1 MIGAGKMRAIRLL
14 GLWITGFSLVASIGF
29 SLAAAA
35 DDPIPPAGL
44 IEVAS
49 NACLL
54 AKSGHGQPCPEPQ
67 LPDGGDVQQLVAA
80 HLGRALFLIKTYE
93 LNKALSEADAALGL
107 DPANVEARHLV
118 ARLAMST
125 GDLARAERELL
136 IAMRAAPDDLNLR
149 ATNAIRLQL
158 VRARG
163 PALRELNAILAQHPE
178 HAFSREARAKL
189 LLSMRR
195 AKGAIADLD
204 VLLADDN
211 PKAILWSLRAA
222 AYLQANEPQDA
233 IADFNKAL
241 EDHPGR
247 LDLLSG
253 RMAAYELAG
262 DGEAALRDL
271 DTILGPIDGAPSYAL
286 GGDELAKYRTARAF
300 LLVRLKRFA
309 DATTEMANALNAGGR
324 TALLRA
330 QIFLRNN
337 GFPETQLDGRDSDS
351 LRSRLQ
357 ACFGLNSCFTRISEE
372 L

>member
-1 MIGAGKMRAIRLL
+1 MIGAGKMREIRLASV
-14 GLWITGFSLVASIGF
+14 WVTGVTIVASIGF
-29 SLAAAA
+29 AFAAAA

-54 AKSGHGQPCPEPQ
+54 AKLGHGQPCPEPQ
-67 LPDGGDVQQLVAA
+67 LPDGGNLRQLVAA
-80 HLGRALFLIKTYE
+80 RLSRALFFIETYE
-93 LNKALSEADAALGL
+93 LNKALSEADTALAL
-107 DPANVEARHLV
+107 DQGNVAARHLV

-125 GDLARAERELL
+125 GDWARAERELL
-136 IAMRAAPDDLNLR
+136 VAMREAPDDVNLR

-158 VRARG
+158 QPARRE
-163 PALRELNAILAQHPE
+163 ALRELNAILAQHPE
-178 HAFSREARAKL
+178 HAFSREARARL
-189 LLSMRR
+189 LLSTRR
-195 AKGAIADLD
+195 ANVAIADLD

-211 PKAILWSLRAA
+211 PKPILWSLRAA
-222 AYLQANEPQDA
+222 AYLQMNEPQRA
-233 IADFNKAL
+233 IADFTKAM
-241 EDHPGR
+241 EDHPGQF
-247 LDLLSG
+247 DLLSG
-253 RMAAYELAG
+253 RLAAYELAG
-262 DGEAALRDL
+262 DDTAALRDL
-271 DTILGPIDGAPSYAL
+271 DTILGPIDGVPNYAL

-309 DATTEMANALNAGGR
+309 DATTEMANALNASGR

-357 ACFGLNSCFTRISEE
+357 ACFGLNSCFTRISEG